1 MVGWDSGRRGERD
14 EAAVLPGSTSCL
26 LCDQRRLPG
35 RGGIELGMGVGTR
48 DSGLGNQHEEGAGM
62 GKCRVACEGEW

>member
-1 MVGWDSGRRGERD
+1 
-14 EAAVLPGSTSCL
+14 
-26 LCDQRRLPG
+26 
-35 RGGIELGMGVGTR
+35 MGVGTR